1 MKQNLKYR
9 LKNTLNEKEIQLMP
23 TSFDV
28 IGSIMIFSDFPK
40 ELIKKEKIIGNEIL
54 AHYHHIKTVLKKTR
68 KFSGRYRTPKY
79 RIMAGEKTKETTY
92 KENDVFLKLDVE
104 KVYFSPRLSG
114 ERMRIAKLVKE
125 NENVLV
131 MFSGSA
137 IYPLVIAKNSNP
149 KIIYGIEI
157 NPTAHKYALENLKL
171 NKAIADKIKLIKG
184 DVKKIMPKLN
194 EKFDR
199 IIMPLPKNADNFLDL
214 ALKSIKKGGFI
225 HLYHF
230 IDWNEI
236 EKIKCI
242 AEKEF
247 KKSKRKYKI
256 MSIVK
261 CGQYG
266 PNIYRVCVDFKV
278 SW

>member
-40 ELIKKEKIIGNEIL
+40 ELIKKEKVLGNEIL

-92 KENDVFLKLDVE
+92 KENNVFLKLDVE

-114 ERMRIAKLVKE
+114 ERLRIAKLVKD

-137 IYPLVIAKNSNP
+137 IYPLVIAKNSKP
-149 KIIYGIEI
+149 KIIYGVEI

-184 DVKKIMPKLN
+184 DVKKIMPELN

-199 IIMPLPKNADNFLDL
+199 IIMPLPKNAVNFLDL

-230 IDWNEI
+230 IDENEI
-236 EKIKCI
+236 ENINVI
-242 AEKEF
+242 VEKEF
-247 KKSKRKYKI
+247 KKSNKKYNI
-256 MSIVK
+256 RGIVK

-278 SW
+278 G